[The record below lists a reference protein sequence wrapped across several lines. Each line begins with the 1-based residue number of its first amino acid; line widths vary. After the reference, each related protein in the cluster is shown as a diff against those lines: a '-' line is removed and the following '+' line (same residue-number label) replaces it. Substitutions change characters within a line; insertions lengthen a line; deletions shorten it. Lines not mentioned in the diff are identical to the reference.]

1 MSVIRRPLVLAA
13 ALVTVAGSA
22 VLGLPAAALAAPSAG
37 SGAPSIALKDGTLD
51 WGVKES
57 FRRYVT
63 GLALGTI
70 TAADGAQQAAG
81 NGPFTFTGGTGHY
94 DLSTHA
100 VATTFQGSVRFTS
113 KLHGFDIRLADVKV
127 STDAA
132 TKGVSGAITADVT
145 AGGKTRDDVP
155 LASLDLSKVRPESG
169 AGGAMTFAKIPTKL
183 TAQGA
188 EAFNGMYQEGQ
199 ELDPA
204 TLIVRPDGGGPGKPE
219 QPGEPEKP
227 GKPNQPGEPSKPSDD
242 RRPSP
247 TPTDKPSTGAKPQSE
262 SGSGS
267 GSTAP
272 RNPGTV
278 YDGNLDWGVKKKFR
292 DYVNG
297 PIAHGKAELS
307 GGTTPTA
314 SGYRFPKGHGTR
326 DAQKAMLA
334 AEFNGAVRFTGHGG
348 ALDLTFSNLRIKASN
363 GKGTLIADVASKP
376 RSADGNA
383 PTKVVDTPNT
393 AIADLKLPSGALTAT
408 RGVITLKNIP
418 ATLTAAGSK
427 AFSGM
432 YPAGEPLDPVNA
444 SLAVDSNAQLPSPAT
459 GSAGTTDADA
469 SPGPVSA
476 DGTGGAPGA
485 ASFTSGNTAGG
496 TASLAATGSALPT
509 APLLGTAA
517 ALVVT
522 GVATAYATR
531 RRGATA
537 R

>member
-1 MSVIRRPLVLAA
+1 MSVIRRPLALAA

-22 VLGLPAAALAAPSAG
+22 VLGLPTAALAAPTGG
-37 SGAPSIALKDGTLD
+37 SGAPSITLKDGTLD

-70 TAADGAQQAAG
+70 ETADGAQQDAD
-81 NGPFTFTGGTGHY
+81 NGPFTFAGGTGHY

-100 VATTFQGSVRFTS
+100 VATTFQGSVRFAS
-113 KLHGFDIRLADVKV
+113 KLHGFDIRLADLKV

-132 TKGVSGAITADVT
+132 NKGASGAITADVT

-204 TLIVRPDGGGPGKPE
+204 TLTVRPDSSGPDKPE
-219 QPGEPEKP
+219 QP
-227 GKPNQPGEPSKPSDD
+227 GKPNQPGEPEKPGEPGKPSDD
-242 RRPSP
+242 QRPSP
-247 TPTDKPSTGAKPQSE
+247 TPTDKPSAGARPQ

-267 GSTAP
+267 DATP
-272 RNPGTV
+272 RNSGKV
-278 YDGNLDWGVKKKFR
+278 YDGNLDWGIKKKFR

-307 GGTTPTA
+307 GGAATTA
-314 SGYRFPKGHGTR
+314 AGYRFPKGHGTY
-326 DAQKAMLA
+326 DAQKATLA

-348 ALDLTFSNLRIKASN
+348 ALDLKFSNLRIKADN
-363 GKGTLIADVASKP
+363 GRGTLIADVASKP
-376 RSADGNA
+376 RTIDGNA
-383 PTKVVDTPNT
+383 PTKAVDIPNI
-393 AIADLKLPSGALTAT
+393 AIAELKLPSGALAAT

-432 YPAGEPLDPVNA
+432 YPAGETLDPVNA
-444 SLAVDSNAQLPSPAT
+444 SLAVDSTAQLPSPAA
-459 GSAGTTDADA
+459 GSSGSTDADA
-469 SPGPVSA
+469 STGPASA
-476 DGTGGAPGA
+476 NGAGGASGA
-485 ASFTSGNTAGG
+485 ASFASGDTAGG
-496 TASLAATGSALPT
+496 AASLAATGSALPT

-522 GVATAYATR
+522 GVATTYATR
-531 RRGATA
+531 RRGTTA